1 MNAVDQFGMDTVG
14 AVSTLVTA
22 NQYMQ
27 ALVLLYSAID
37 TLAWVSR
44 SAGDVTRADFCRW
57 VDVYMQPQSRLG
69 CTAEDLYGARCSI
82 LHSSAAESKLSRE
95 GRVNELWYVT
105 SPHAVTRLEAYV
117 QKVGAQAKV
126 VYFSSLVAA
135 FADGIMQFS
144 DDLAA
149 DPSQH
154 AQCSERL
161 KRWLRFLPT
170 GALEGYGEG
179 Q

>member
-1 MNAVDQFGMDTVG
+1 MSLGVSENQRQNRLKTSPISHYQDKRARESMGRHHRTEAMNAVDQFGMDTVG

-44 SAGDVTRADFCRW
+44 SAGNVTRADFCRW

-105 SPHAVTRLEAYV
+105 
-117 QKVGAQAKV
+117 
-126 VYFSSLVAA
+126 
-135 FADGIMQFS
+135 
-144 DDLAA
+144 
-149 DPSQH
+149 
-154 AQCSERL
+154 
-161 KRWLRFLPT
+161 
-170 GALEGYGEG
+170 
-179 Q
+179 